1 MKFENGIGNEH
12 MFVSVCISLRRVY
25 RRQMLTVFDIF
36 EGLLCF
42 PENKSTNRI
51 DIADSMKVA
60 FGNWQFGIGHLGIP
74 NNAMD
79 LPEGPPN
86 NSYQVPNSQCPKHP
100 LLKQLY
106 IHCQI

>member
-1 MKFENGIGNEH
+1 

-25 RRQMLTVFDIF
+25 RRQILTVFDIF

-42 PENKSTNRI
+42 PENNSTNRI

-60 FGNWQFGIGHLGIP
+60 LCFGNCQFGIGHLGIP

-79 LPEGPPN
+79 LPERPP
-86 NSYQVPNSQCPKHP
+86 SASFLVPNSQCPKHP

-106 IHCQI
+106 FHCRM

>member
-42 PENKSTNRI
+42 PEHKSTNRI

-60 FGNWQFGIGHLGIP
+60 FGNW
-74 NNAMD
+74 
-79 LPEGPPN
+79 
-86 NSYQVPNSQCPKHP
+86 
-100 LLKQLY
+100 
-106 IHCQI
+106 

>member
-12 MFVSVCISLRRVY
+12 MFVSVCISSRRVY

-60 FGNWQFGIGHLGIP
+60 FGNFVIWYWAFGHT
-74 NNAMD
+74 
-79 LPEGPPN
+79 E
-86 NSYQVPNSQCPKHP
+86 QCNGFT
-100 LLKQLY
+100 
-106 IHCQI
+106 